1 MARFLKLNWVV
12 GLLMFGGVYVLHIN
26 SSRRDSGDKWGTE
39 NKYAF
44 RRINGYFPLKFFL
57 WYVLE
62 ENSTMMLGW
71 YI

>member
-1 MARFLKLNWVV
+1 MARFLKLNWVA

-57 WYVLE
+57 
-62 ENSTMMLGW
+62 
-71 YI
+71 